1 MDGNK
6 VVTPTFT
13 ENPPVTYSLTVNVVG
28 SGSVA
33 RVPDQVS
40 YVSGSV
46 VSLTATP
53 VAGWSFSGWSGDL
66 IGSVNPASVTMD
78 GNKVVTATFTENPP
92 VTYSLTVSVVGS
104 GSVVRVPD
112 QVSYV
117 SGSVVSLTATPVAG
131 WSFSGWSGDLT
142 GSVNPA
148 SVTMDGNKVVTA
160 TFTENPPVTYSLT
173 VSVVGSGSVVR
184 VPDQVSYVSG
194 SVVSLTAT
202 PGAGWSFSGWSGDLT
217 GSVNPASVTM
227 DGNKVVTAT
236 FTEN

>member
-131 WSFSGWSGDLT
+131 WTFSGWSGDLT

-148 SVTMDGNKVVTA
+148 TLVIDANPSVTA
-160 TFTENPPVTYSLT
+160 TFTQDAYTLT
-173 VSVVGSGSVVR
+173 VNVVGAGCSVTKS
-184 VPDQVSYVSG
+184 PDQATYTYGSSVQLTPVAASG
-194 SVVSLTAT
+194 WT
-202 PGAGWSFSGWSGDLT
+202 FSGWSGDLT
-217 GSVNPASVTM
+217 GS
-227 DGNKVVTAT
+227 
-236 FTEN
+236 

>member
-1 MDGNK
+1 LTGSVNPASVTMDGNK
-6 VVTPTFT
+6 VVTATFT

-53 VAGWSFSGWSGDL
+53 V
-66 IGSVNPASVTMD
+66 V
-78 GNKVVTATFTENPP
+78 
-92 VTYSLTVSVVGS
+92 
-104 GSVVRVPD
+104 
-112 QVSYV
+112 
-117 SGSVVSLTATPVAG
+117 G

-173 VSVVGSGSVVR
+173 VNVVGSGSVAR

-202 PGAGWSFSGWSGDLT
+202 PVVGWSFSGWSGDLT
-217 GSVNPASVTM
+217 GSVNPASGY
-227 DGNKVVTAT
+227 DGWQ
-236 FTEN
+236 

>member
-1 MDGNK
+1 MAIRLLLQLSLRIRQLRYSLTVNVVGSGSVARVPDQVSYVSGSVVSLTATPVVGWSFSGWSGDLTGSVNPASVTMDGNK
-6 VVTPTFT
+6 VVTATFT

-53 VAGWSFSGWSGDL
+53 V
-66 IGSVNPASVTMD
+66 V
-78 GNKVVTATFTENPP
+78 
-92 VTYSLTVSVVGS
+92 
-104 GSVVRVPD
+104 
-112 QVSYV
+112 
-117 SGSVVSLTATPVAG
+117 G

-173 VSVVGSGSVVR
+173 VNVVGSGSVAR
-184 VPDQVSYVSG
+184 VPDQVSYVSA
-194 SVVSLTAT
+194 VWFL
-202 PGAGWSFSGWSGDLT
+202 
-217 GSVNPASVTM
+217 
-227 DGNKVVTAT
+227 
-236 FTEN
+236 